1 MPRRY
6 TDEQRA
12 WIAESYPSMTNSELA
27 RSFSERFGV
36 HVTASMMRAY
46 GSNHR
51 LRKSAEVMAR
61 RNVKYT
67 DEMREFLRQFIP
79 NHSESE
85 IIEAFDDKYGIRLN
99 SAKVGNL
106 KVKLGVRSGTKGGRF
121 ERGMTPW
128 NKGMTQEEMGIS
140 PDGIERIR
148 ATQFKRGTISG
159 AALEKCR
166 DLLDVRE
173 SQGYQFIK
181 VAPRNKK
188 TPKDNWIPLSKFE
201 WMRQNGRDFP
211 DDCVCVF
218 ANGDTRDYSKEN
230 LVPVPIDVY
239 PIVSSSAHGAAI
251 QWYDRQ
257 TLEVA
262 IMHAKVIRER
272 RRLQNHDRTC
282 GCCNRTFKPE
292 YPRQRTC
299 RACLDA
305 GLRARRRVTTKA

>member
-6 TDEQRA
+6 TDEQKA

-36 HVTASMMRAY
+36 HVTASMMQAY
-46 GSNHR
+46 GANHR
-51 LRKSAEVMAR
+51 LKKLDDVRHAR
-61 RNVKYT
+61 RKYT
-67 DEMREFLRQFIP
+67 DEMLDFLRGFIP
-79 NHSESE
+79 NHHEGE
-85 IIEAFDDKYGIRLN
+85 IIEAFHERFGITLTTAMVSN
-99 SAKVGNL
+99 AKA
-106 KVKLGVRSGTKGGRF
+106 KLGVRSGTKGGRF

-128 NKGMTQEEMGIS
+128 NKGMTREEMGIS

-159 AALEKCR
+159 A

-173 SQGYQFIK
+173 SHGYQFIK

-239 PIVSSSAHGAAI
+239 PIISSSAHGAAI

-262 IMHAKVIRER
+262 ITHAKVIRER

-292 YPRQRTC
+292 YPHQRTC

-305 GLRARRRVTTKA
+305 GLRARRRATTKA

>member
-6 TDEQRA
+6 TDEQKA

-36 HVTASMMRAY
+36 HVTASMMQAY
-46 GSNHR
+46 GANHR
-51 LRKSAEVMAR
+51 LKKLDDVRHAR
-61 RNVKYT
+61 RKYT
-67 DEMREFLRQFIP
+67 DEMLDFLRGFIP
-79 NHSESE
+79 NHHEGE
-85 IIEAFDDKYGIRLN
+85 IIEAFHERFGITLTTAMVN
-99 SAKVGNL
+99 NAKA
-106 KVKLGVRSGTKGGRF
+106 KLGVRSGTKGGCF

-128 NKGMTQEEMGIS
+128 NKGMTREEMGIS

-159 AALEKCR
+159 AALERCR

-173 SQGYQFIK
+173 SNGYQFIK

-230 LVPVPIDVY
+230 LVPVPTDVY

-251 QWYDRQ
+251 QWHDRQ

-262 IMHAKVIRER
+262 ITHAKVIRER

-292 YPRQRTC
+292 YPHQRTC

-305 GLRARRRVTTKA
+305 ELRARRRVTTKA